1 MILRQMCHL
10 IGIAATLG
18 GCAST
23 ASVHYGPA
31 EQTVQVEQKR
41 SILFLQSLR
50 RPEANR
56 LRCFIATSSRGRP
69 DALHLNVIGAP
80 RIIAQVAHQARAMGV
95 APYNIRLSASAL
107 DLSTRAGA
115 KIEAITFEAYPP
127 SCPSLSIVGPAVND
141 NSFDPTLGCSTRNN
155 LATMVNDPVDLL
167 ENRSTM
173 PSNGER
179 AADPLAREGTFAPR
193 SKSKGE
199 DGAGDKV
206 GPDAAGAKTRDN
218 QPFR

>member
-1 MILRQMCHL
+1 MILRQTCHL

-18 GCAST
+18 GCANT

-31 EQTVQVEQKR
+31 EQTVQVEQK
-41 SILFLQSLR
+41 SGFLFLQSLR
-50 RPEANR
+50 RSETHR
-56 LRCFIATSSRGRP
+56 LRSFIATASRGRP
-69 DALHLNVIGAP
+69 DALHLDVTGSP
-80 RIIAQVAHQARAMGV
+80 RLISQVAHQARAMGV
-95 APYNIRLSASAL
+95 AAYNIRLSVSAL
-107 DLSTRAGA
+107 DSSSHAGA

-127 SCPSLSIVGPAVND
+127 SCPSLFIVGPTVND
-141 NSFDPTLGCSTRNN
+141 NSFDPTLGCSTRSN

-179 AADPLAREGTFAPR
+179 AADPLAREGTFAPH

-206 GPDAAGAKTRDN
+206 AP
-218 QPFR
+218 